1 MVCPLCWGIR
11 PADGLSGLLQ
21 HEASCYRAAS
31 SSDVKPE
38 IDGGSLERIS
48 GAPVNGHFQALR
60 IGKSLLVSLP
70 GLPRG
75 LGVGEQTVQR

>member
-1 MVCPLCWGIR
+1 MVCPLCWDIR

-21 HEASCYRAAS
+21 HEASCCQAAS
-31 SSDVKPE
+31 SNGVKPE
-38 IDGGSLERIS
+38 IEGGSLEQGS

-75 LGVGEQTVQR
+75 LGVGE